1 MLPSNPPLL
10 AAHSELW
17 AKLLAFDLD
26 GAAQFSFSKRLA
38 RDNGWPAIFAQRT
51 ALEYKRFLYLAATCG
66 HPVTPSDEVD
76 QAWHLHLVYTRSY
89 WDDLCGQVL
98 GFPLHHGPTKG
109 GAAEGHKFRDWYA
122 QTLRSYQTA
131 FGTAPPADIWSPA
144 AQRFGEAP
152 YFQRL
157 NRKRYFLLPRPQW
170 RWVLDWRVGAALV
183 GALVLAGCSARLPLN
198 PLNWYGADFLLLFW
212 SLCLTLVP
220 LALWLRHRG
229 RGPEEAAFGLPV
241 GTYEL
246 ARLANRGES
255 LADSAFA
262 AMAFAGYVELRA
274 GAEIRRTGTTPPTD
288 PYEWTVWQLFRNDA
302 WSDLNKMRQRALQ
315 SSLTAVQ
322 ALDKNLLHNNL
333 LLSPDAR
340 QRLNR
345 LPLFTVLGL
354 IAFGLAKVLVGMSRG
369 RPVGYLLLSLLVLG
383 VVGVVCQHRGAWA
396 TGRGEALL
404 QNTAASLQ
412 VPPVGPLSTR
422 TVALTVALLGVKQ
435 LKVLGLGELVVLML
449 PPVNVDTGS
458 DSSSGCGGGS
468 SGCGGGGCGGCGG
481 CGS

>member
-17 AKLLAFDLD
+17 PQLLAFDLD
-26 GAAQFSFSKRLA
+26 GAAQFSFSQRLA
-38 RDNGWPAIFAQRT
+38 RDNGWPPAFAQRV
-51 ALEYKRFLYLAATCG
+51 ALEYKKFLYLAATCG

-89 WDDLCGQVL
+89 WDELCGRVL

-122 QTLRSYQTA
+122 QTLRSYQAA
-131 FGTAPPADIWSPA
+131 FGTPPPADIWPPA

-157 NRKRYFLLPRPQW
+157 NRKRYFLVPRPRL
-170 RWVLDWRVGAALV
+170 RWTLDWRAGAALA

-198 PLNWYGADFLLLFW
+198 PFNWYGADFLLLFW

-229 RGPEEAAFGLPV
+229 RGPEEAAFGLPL

-246 ARLANRGES
+246 ARLAKNGRA

-262 AMAFAGYVELRA
+262 AMAFAGQVELRA
-274 GAEIRRTGTTPPTD
+274 GSEIRRTGTTPPTD
-288 PYEWTVWQLFRNDA
+288 PYEWTVWQLFRNEA
-302 WSDLNKMRQRALQ
+302 WSDLGKMRDRASQANLE
-315 SSLTAVQ
+315 AVA
-322 ALDKNLLHNNL
+322 ALDKSLIDKGL
-333 LLSPDAR
+333 LLVAGVR
-340 QRLNR
+340 QRLDSI
-345 LPLFTVLGL
+345 PLFTVLGL
-354 IAFGLAKVLVGMSRG
+354 EAFGFTKLLVGWMRY

-383 VVGVVCQHRGAWA
+383 VVGWLCQRHGAWA
-396 TGRGEALL
+396 TGRGTILL
-404 QNTAASLQ
+404 QTTTTELKQ
-412 VPPVGPLSTR
+412 PPAGPLSTR
-422 TVALTVALLGVKQ
+422 AVALTVALLGISQ
-435 LKVLGLGELVVLML
+435 LKALGLSEMATLLL
-449 PPVNVDTGS
+449 PPADTS
-458 DSSSGCGGGS
+458 GGGS
-468 SGCGGGGCGGCGG
+468 DGGGSDGGSGCGGGGCGGCGG